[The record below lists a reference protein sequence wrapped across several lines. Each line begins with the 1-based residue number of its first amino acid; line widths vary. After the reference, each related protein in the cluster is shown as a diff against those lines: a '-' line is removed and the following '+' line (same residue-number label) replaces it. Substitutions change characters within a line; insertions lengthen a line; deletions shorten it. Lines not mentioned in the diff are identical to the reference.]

1 MCLIAPYYCKTFED
15 EIKFIMKIKGP
26 FMKVESLNE
35 LVKYPSF
42 KTKFD
47 IGILFD
53 SFSIF
58 QYPNYTIN
66 TTFHDSHVIKVAS
79 HRQI

>member
-1 MCLIAPYYCKTFED
+1 
-15 EIKFIMKIKGP
+15 
-26 FMKVESLNE
+26 MKVESLNE